1 MWTGGKL
8 YSGGRDGKVC
18 ITNTDTMDPESSID
32 FGWLPRAIDV
42 MGTNMIVGLR
52 NGSII
57 ECNLEDLSQKT
68 YMQSHNDGEVWG
80 LSQDGDYVVTSGDDN
95 QVIKWDTTKR
105 ECVERAIVNT
115 EERKAKRNK
124 ASTMGRHPA
133 S

>member
-1 MWTGGKL
+1 
-8 YSGGRDGKVC
+8 
-18 ITNTDTMDPESSID
+18 
-32 FGWLPRAIDV
+32 
-42 MGTNMIVGLR
+42 MIVGLR